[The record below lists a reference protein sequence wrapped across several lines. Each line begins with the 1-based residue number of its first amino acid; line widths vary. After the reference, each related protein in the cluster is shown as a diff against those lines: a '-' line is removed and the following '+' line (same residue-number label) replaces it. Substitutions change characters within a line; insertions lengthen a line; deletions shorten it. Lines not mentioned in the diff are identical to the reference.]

1 MRDLPTKL
9 HFGAKRRKHY
19 FVHGLT
25 PGRLNQ
31 QASVQ
36 ALKTLKTGKLYL
48 IGAGPGDAELLTLK
62 AARVLRE
69 CDVVLYDRLT
79 TPEVLALARPAAELI
94 YVGKHDGEQEREQ
107 ARIFELILEHALAG
121 RTVARL
127 KGGDPLVFGRGA
139 EEWDVALEHG
149 IEVELIPGISSAIA
163 VPGLAGIPLTF
174 REVSRSFAVVT
185 GHWKTGTNMDWTPY
199 AKIDTVV
206 ILMGTKQRALIAT
219 SLIGVGRSA
228 QEPVAFVEQGSMA
241 EQRVVES
248 ELGLVAKGEVDVS
261 GPAVMVVG
269 EVVRQRRKFAK

>member
-1 MRDLPTKL
+1 M
-9 HFGAKRRKHY
+9 
-19 FVHGLT
+19 
-25 PGRLNQ
+25 
-31 QASVQ
+31 Q

-79 TPEVLALARPAAELI
+79 TPEVLALARPGAELI

-107 ARIFELILEHALAG
+107 ARIFELILEHATAG

-139 EEWDVALEHG
+139 EEWDVAMEHG

-185 GHWKTGTNMDWTPY
+185 GHWKSGTNMDWTPY
-199 AKIDTVV
+199 ARIDTLV
-206 ILMGTKQRALIAT
+206 ILMGTKQRALIAS
-219 SLIGVGRSA
+219 SLIAAGRSEK
-228 QEPVAFVEQGSMA
+228 EPVAFVEQGSLA
-241 EQRVVES
+241 EQRVVET
-248 ELGLVAKGEVDVS
+248 ELGYVARGEVDVN